1 MRWFQSKPKDER
13 VEQAKNQIYRE
24 MFVVVTGLCFLSI
37 LVKEYMEIEAYGGV
51 APELTILLVM
61 SLYYMARGW
70 QLDIFSAEREM
81 HDRRSRIP
89 MTAKNFIY
97 AGAGGV
103 AISLYFGT
111 RSAILYGE
119 GTAQSINYFFL
130 VAAVCLMIYIPLL
143 IGLAFLIEAI
153 TKSRH
158 TE

>member
-1 MRWFQSKPKDER
+1 MKWFQSNPKDER

-24 MFVVVTGLCFLSI
+24 LYIVVVGLCFLSI
-37 LVKEYMEIEAYGGV
+37 IIKQFVDVAAYSSILAEIV
-51 APELTILLVM
+51 ILLIP
-61 SLYYMARGW
+61 SLYYMVRGW

-111 RSAILYGE
+111 RSAILYAE
-119 GTAQSINYFFL
+119 GSAQSISYFFL
-130 VAAVCLMIYIPLL
+130 VAAVSLMIYLPLL
-143 IGLAFLIEAI
+143 IGLAFLVEAI

-158 TE
+158 VE

>member
-24 MFVVVTGLCFLSI
+24 LFVVVTGLCFLSI
-37 LVKEYMEIEAYGGV
+37 LVKQYMEVEAYADV
-51 APELTILLVM
+51 APEPMILIVM
-61 SLYYMARGW
+61 AVYYMVRGW

-111 RSAILYGE
+111 RSAIVYGE
-119 GTAQSINYFFL
+119 GTAQSIYYFFL
-130 VAAVCLMIYIPLL
+130 VAAGSLMIYIPLL
-143 IGLAFLIEAI
+143 VGLAFLIEVF